1 MMSKQ
6 FTLLRELCQIKAP
19 SGNEGLMKEFIIEY
33 VHKQSRKWKV
43 QPEIISGEVF
53 QDCLML
59 KFGNPRTALFAHIDS
74 IGFTVGYNNELIRI
88 GGPVT
93 EDGIGLLGADS
104 LGEIACVLHNDVEN
118 GQVRAQYHREIE
130 RGTELVFKPHWRE
143 TDDYIQ
149 CCYMDNRLGVWIALQ
164 LAETLEDG
172 LLVFSTYE
180 EHGGGSVGFLTRF
193 MVEQLNIHQALICD
207 ITWVTEGIL
216 HGNGVVISMRDKGI
230 PRRKYLDKII
240 GLARESG
247 VPFQLEVESAGSS
260 DGGYIQQSPYP
271 VDWCFI
277 GAPEDHVHS
286 PDEIVHK
293 KDIESM
299 LQLYQ
304 FLLKRL

>member
-1 MMSKQ
+1 MSKQ
-6 FTLLRELCQIKAP
+6 FALLRQLCQIKAP
-19 SGNEGLMKEFIIEY
+19 SGNEGPMKAFITEY
-33 VHKQSRKWKV
+33 VHQHARKWKV
-43 QPEIISGEVF
+43 QPEIISGDEF
-53 QDCLML
+53 QDCVML
-59 KFGNPRTALFAHIDS
+59 KFGNPRTAVFAHMDS

-93 EDGIGLLGADS
+93 EDGIELLGADS
-104 LGEIACVLHNDVEN
+104 LGEITCVLRNDIEN
-118 GQVRAQYHREIE
+118 GKVRAQYHREID

-149 CCYMDNRLGVWIALQ
+149 CCYMDNRLGVWIALK
-164 LAETLEDG
+164 LAETLENG
-172 LLVFSTYE
+172 LLVFSTFE
-180 EHGGGSVGFLTRF
+180 EHGGGSVGFLTRY
-193 MVEQLNIHQALICD
+193 MVDQLKIHQALVCD
-207 ITWVTEGIL
+207 ITWVTDGVQ
-216 HGNGVVISMRDKGI
+216 HRNGVVISMRDRGI

-286 PDEIVHK
+286 PDEIVYK
-293 KDIESM
+293 KDIVSM
-299 LQLYQ
+299 LNLYQ
-304 FLLKRL
+304 FLVKKL

>member
-1 MMSKQ
+1 MSKQ
-6 FTLLRELCQIKAP
+6 YSLLRQLCQVKAP
-19 SGNEGLMKEFIIEY
+19 SGNEGPMKAFITEY
-33 VHKQSRKWKV
+33 VHQHARNWKV
-43 QPEIISGEVF
+43 QPEIISGDAF

-59 KFGNPRTALFAHIDS
+59 KFGNPRTAVFAHMDS

-93 EDGIGLLGADS
+93 EDGIELIGVDTW
-104 LGEIACVLHNDVEN
+104 GEITCLLRNDVEN
-118 GQVRAQYHREIE
+118 GEVRVQYHREID

-172 LLVFSTYE
+172 LLVFSTFE
-180 EHGGGSVGFLTRF
+180 EHGGGSVGFLTRY
-193 MVEQLNIHQALICD
+193 MVEHLNIHQALICD
-207 ITWVTEGIL
+207 ITWVTDGVH
-216 HGNGVVISMRDKGI
+216 HGNGVVISMRDRGI
-230 PRRKYLDKII
+230 PLRKYLDKII
-240 GLARESG
+240 GLAKESG
-247 VPFQLEVESAGSS
+247 VPFQLEVESVGSS

-286 PDEIVHK
+286 PDEKVHK

-299 LQLYQ
+299 RNLYQ
-304 FLLKRL
+304 FLMRKL

>member
-1 MMSKQ
+1 MSKQ
-6 FTLLRELCQIKAP
+6 FTLLRQLCQVKAP
-19 SGNEGLMKEFIIEY
+19 SGNEGPMKEFIIQY

-59 KFGNPRTALFAHIDS
+59 RFGNPRTAIFAHIDS

-118 GQVRAQYHREIE
+118 GQIRAQYHREIE

-149 CCYMDNRLGVWIALQ
+149 CCYLDNRLGVWIALQ

-180 EHGGGSVGFLTRF
+180 EHGGGSVGFLTRY
-193 MVEQLNIHQALICD
+193 MVEQLHIYQALICD
-207 ITWVTEGIL
+207 VTWITEGIQ
-216 HGNGVVISMRDKGI
+216 HGNGVVISMRDRGI

>member
-1 MMSKQ
+1 MSKQ
-6 FTLLRELCQIKAP
+6 FTLLRQLCQVKAP
-19 SGNEGLMKEFIIEY
+19 SGNEGPMKEFIIQY

-43 QPEIISGEVF
+43 QPEIISGDVF

-143 TDDYIQ
+143 TDEYIQ
-149 CCYMDNRLGVWIALQ
+149 CCYLDNRLGVWIALL

-180 EHGGGSVGFLTRF
+180 EHGGGSVGFLTRY
-193 MVEQLNIHQALICD
+193 MVEQLRIYQALICD
-207 ITWVTEGIL
+207 VTWVTEGIQ
-216 HGNGVVISMRDKGI
+216 HGNGVVISMRDRGI